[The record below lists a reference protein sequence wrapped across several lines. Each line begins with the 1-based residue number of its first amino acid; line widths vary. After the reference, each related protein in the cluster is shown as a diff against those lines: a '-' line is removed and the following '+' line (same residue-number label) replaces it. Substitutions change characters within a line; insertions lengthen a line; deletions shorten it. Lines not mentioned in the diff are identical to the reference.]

1 MGKRKVDLSLYLV
14 TDRGLSLG
22 RRNLDI
28 IRAAVVGGVT
38 MVQLREKEATTR
50 EFYQEG
56 LKIREFLGEHN
67 IPLIINDRLDIA
79 LALDA
84 DGVHLGQDDMPL
96 AVARRILGEDKIIG
110 ASVFNVTEAREAE
123 AAGADYLGLSPI
135 FVTSTKPDLT
145 AQMGIDGIAP
155 IRRTVRIPL
164 VGIGSMSAE
173 NAFEAVRAGLGGVA
187 VVSAICSRRDPEGA
201 ARAIKAEVLRAKA
214 SR

>member
-1 MGKRKVDLSLYLV
+1 MGKSEIDCALYLV
-14 TDRGLSLG
+14 TDRGLSRG

-28 IRAAVVGGVT
+28 IRAAVAGGVT

-56 LKIREFLGEHN
+56 LKIKEFLGEHN
-67 IPLIINDRLDIA
+67 VPLIINDRLDIA

-84 DGVHLGQDDMPL
+84 EGVHVGQDDMPV
-96 AVARRILGEDKIIG
+96 AVARRILGDDKIIG
-110 ASVFNVTEAREAE
+110 ASVFNAAEAREAE

-145 AQMGIDGIAP
+145 AQIGIDGIAP
-155 IRRTVRIPL
+155 IRQAVRIPI

-173 NAFEAVRAGLGGVA
+173 NAFEAVRAGLDGVA
-187 VVSAICSRRDPEGA
+187 VVSAICSQRDPEAA
-201 ARAIKAEVLRAKA
+201 ARSIKVEVLRAKG
-214 SR
+214 S

>member
-1 MGKRKVDLSLYLV
+1 MGKSQIDCTLYLV

-22 RRNLDI
+22 RSNLDI
-28 IRAAVVGGVT
+28 IRAAVAGGVT
-38 MVQLREKEATTR
+38 LVQLREKEATTR
-50 EFYQEG
+50 QFYEEG

-84 DGVHLGQDDMPL
+84 DGIHMGQDDMPV
-96 AVARRILGEDKIIG
+96 AVARKILGDDKIIG
-110 ASVFNVTEAREAE
+110 ASVFNVAEAREAE

-145 AQMGIDGIAP
+145 VQVGIDGIAP
-155 IRRTVRIPL
+155 IRQAVRIPL
-164 VGIGSMSAE
+164 VGIGSMNAE
-173 NAFEAVRAGLGGVA
+173 NAFEAARAGLDGVA
-187 VVSAICSRRDPEGA
+187 VVSAICSQRDAEAA

-214 SR
+214 LR

>member
-1 MGKRKVDLSLYLV
+1 MGKRKIDLTLYLV

-22 RRNLDI
+22 RSNLDI
-28 IRAAVVGGVT
+28 IRATVAGGVT

-50 EFYQEG
+50 EFYEEG
-56 LKIREFLGEHN
+56 LKVKEFLGEHN
-67 IPLIINDRLDIA
+67 IPLIINDRLDVA

-84 DGVHLGQDDMPL
+84 DGVHLGQDDMPV
-96 AVARRILGEDKIIG
+96 AVARRILGDDKIIG
-110 ASVFNVTEAREAE
+110 ASVFNAAEAREGE

-145 AQMGIDGIAP
+145 AEIGIDGIAP
-155 IRRTVRIPL
+155 IRQAVRIPL
-164 VGIGSMSAE
+164 VGIGSMNAG
-173 NAFEAVRAGLGGVA
+173 NAFKAIRAGLDGVA
-187 VVSAICSRRDPEGA
+187 VVSAICSHRDPEAA